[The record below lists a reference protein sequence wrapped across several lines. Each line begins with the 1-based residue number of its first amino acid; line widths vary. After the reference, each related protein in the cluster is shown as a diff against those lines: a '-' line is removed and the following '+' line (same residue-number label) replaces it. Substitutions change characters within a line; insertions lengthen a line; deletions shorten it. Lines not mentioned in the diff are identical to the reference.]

1 MKKVKKKLIGIFG
14 GTFDPVHI
22 GHKLVI
28 ENLLEL
34 IKLDELIV
42 IPNGTPPHKEKRI
55 GETNKLRMTKLALG
69 HIDKVKIDDREIIKE
84 TPSYAFLTFKE
95 LQKENPNDI
104 LLWIMGSD
112 SYSKIDTWHR
122 YEEFIEE
129 VNLVI
134 LSRPDCPI
142 KKDSFAERLL
152 ETRKIDDVKG
162 FENQT
167 CKILLLSINPIKLTS
182 TEIRTMISNKND
194 VSKSLNQDVYKLIK
208 ENNLYE

>member
-69 HIDKVKIDDREIIKE
+69 HIDKVKIDDRVIIKE
-84 TPSYAFLTFKE
+84 TPSYALLTFKE
-95 LQKENPNDI
+95 LQKENPNDT

>member
-69 HIDKVKIDDREIIKE
+69 HIDKVKIYDREIIKE

-95 LQKENPNDI
+95 LQKENPNDT

>member
-95 LQKENPNDI
+95 LQKENPNDT

-194 VSKSLNQDVYKLIK
+194 VSKSLNQDVYKIIK

>member
-1 MKKVKKKLIGIFG
+1 MKKIKKKLIGIFG

-34 IKLDELIV
+34 IPLDELIV
-42 IPNGTPPHKEKRI
+42 IPNGNPPHKEKRI
-55 GETNKLRMTKLALG
+55 GKENKLRMTRFALG
-69 HIDKVKIDDREIIKE
+69 HIDRVKIDDREIKKE
-84 TPSYAFLTFKE
+84 RASYAFLTFKE
-95 LQKENPNDI
+95 IQEENPNDT

>member
-95 LQKENPNDI
+95 LQKENPNDT

-142 KKDSFAERLL
+142 KKDSFAEKLL

>member
-1 MKKVKKKLIGIFG
+1 
-14 GTFDPVHI
+14 
-22 GHKLVI
+22 
-28 ENLLEL
+28 
-34 IKLDELIV
+34 
-42 IPNGTPPHKEKRI
+42 
-55 GETNKLRMTKLALG
+55 MTKLALG

-95 LQKENPNDI
+95 LQKENPNDT

-122 YEEFIEE
+122 YKEFIEE

>member
-95 LQKENPNDI
+95 LQKENPNDT

-142 KKDSFAERLL
+142 RKDSFAERLL

>member
-1 MKKVKKKLIGIFG
+1 LKKVKKKLIGIFG

-95 LQKENPNDI
+95 LQKENPNDT

>member
-95 LQKENPNDI
+95 LQKENPNDT

>member
-95 LQKENPNDI
+95 LQKENPNDT

-122 YEEFIEE
+122 YEEFIQE

-142 KKDSFAERLL
+142 RKDSFAERLL

>member
-95 LQKENPNDI
+95 LQKENPNDT

-122 YEEFIEE
+122 YKEFIEE

-134 LSRPDCPI
+134 LSRPD
-142 KKDSFAERLL
+142 
-152 ETRKIDDVKG
+152 
-162 FENQT
+162 
-167 CKILLLSINPIKLTS
+167 LS
-182 TEIRTMISNKND
+182 
-194 VSKSLNQDVYKLIK
+194 LIHI
-208 ENNLYE
+208 

>member
-55 GETNKLRMTKLALG
+55 EETNKLRMTKLALG

-95 LQKENPNDI
+95 LQKENPNDT

>member
-1 MKKVKKKLIGIFG
+1 LKKVKKKLIGIFG

-95 LQKENPNDI
+95 LQKENPNDT

-122 YEEFIEE
+122 YKEFIEE

-167 CKILLLSINPIKLTS
+167 SKILLLSINPIKLTS

>member
-1 MKKVKKKLIGIFG
+1 
-14 GTFDPVHI
+14 
-22 GHKLVI
+22 
-28 ENLLEL
+28 
-34 IKLDELIV
+34 
-42 IPNGTPPHKEKRI
+42 
-55 GETNKLRMTKLALG
+55 
-69 HIDKVKIDDREIIKE
+69 
-84 TPSYAFLTFKE
+84 
-95 LQKENPNDI
+95 
-104 LLWIMGSD
+104 MGSD

>member
-84 TPSYAFLTFKE
+84 TPSYALLTFKE
-95 LQKENPNDI
+95 LQKENPNDT

>member
-42 IPNGTPPHKEKRI
+42 IPNGTPPHKGKRI

-95 LQKENPNDI
+95 LQKENPNDT

-134 LSRPDCPI
+134 LSRPDCPV

>member
-95 LQKENPNDI
+95 LQKENPNDT

-122 YEEFIEE
+122 YEEFIQE

>member
-95 LQKENPNDI
+95 LQKENPNDT

-122 YEEFIEE
+122 YKEFIEE

>member
-95 LQKENPNDI
+95 LQKENPNDT
-104 LLWIMGSD
+104 LLWIMVSD
-112 SYSKIDTWHR
+112 S
-122 YEEFIEE
+122 
-129 VNLVI
+129 
-134 LSRPDCPI
+134 
-142 KKDSFAERLL
+142 
-152 ETRKIDDVKG
+152 
-162 FENQT
+162 
-167 CKILLLSINPIKLTS
+167 
-182 TEIRTMISNKND
+182 
-194 VSKSLNQDVYKLIK
+194 
-208 ENNLYE
+208 

>member
-1 MKKVKKKLIGIFG
+1 LKKVKKKLIGIFG

-95 LQKENPNDI
+95 LQKENPNDT

-122 YEEFIEE
+122 YKEFIEE

>member
-95 LQKENPNDI
+95 LQKENPNDT

-182 TEIRTMISNKND
+182 TEIRKMISNKND

>member
-1 MKKVKKKLIGIFG
+1 MKKIKKNLIGIFG

-34 IKLDELIV
+34 IPLDELIV
-42 IPNGTPPHKEKRI
+42 IPNGNPPHKEKRI
-55 GETNKLRMTKLALG
+55 GKENKLRMTRFALG
-69 HIDKVKIDDREIIKE
+69 HIDRVKIDDREIKKE
-84 TPSYAFLTFKE
+84 RASYAFLTFKE
-95 LQKENPNDI
+95 IQEENPNDT

-122 YEEFIEE
+122 YKEFIEE

>member
-1 MKKVKKKLIGIFG
+1 LKKVKKKLIGIFG

-95 LQKENPNDI
+95 LQKENPNDT

-167 CKILLLSINPIKLTS
+167 SKILLLSINPIKLTS

>member
-1 MKKVKKKLIGIFG
+1 MKKDKKKLIGIFG

-95 LQKENPNDI
+95 LQKENPNDT

>member
-34 IKLDELIV
+34 IQLDELIV

-95 LQKENPNDI
+95 LQKENPNDT